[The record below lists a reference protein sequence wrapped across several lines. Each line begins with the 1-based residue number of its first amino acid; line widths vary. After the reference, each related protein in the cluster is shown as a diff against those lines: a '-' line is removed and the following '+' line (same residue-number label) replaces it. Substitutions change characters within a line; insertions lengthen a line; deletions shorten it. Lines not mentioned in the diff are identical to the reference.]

1 MNRFLFTAMYWIG
14 LTPWDGH
21 PLPAWLR
28 GQIEDPG
35 GLTPGRALDIGC
47 GTGDTSIYL
56 ARHGWTVTGIDFVK
70 RALDRART
78 KTAAAEVRVRY
89 EQADV
94 TRLSA
99 SGIGE
104 GFDLIVD
111 NGCLHGLDASQR
123 DAYVREVSAAAAPG
137 ARLLIMAFAEGQRR
151 GPRGID
157 RAEVERRFESLWEL
171 IGSGKDAEASNL
183 ATDPLYFYDLRRL

>member
-1 MNRFLFTAMYWIG
+1 MYWIG

-28 GQIEDPG
+28 AQIEEPG

-56 ARHGWTVTGIDFVK
+56 ARHGWTVTGVDFVK
-70 RALDRART
+70 QALDRATT
-78 KTAAAEVRVRY
+78 KTAAAGVRVRY

-94 TRLSA
+94 TQLSA

-111 NGCLHGLDASQR
+111 NGCLHGLNASQR
-123 DAYVREVSAAAAPG
+123 DACVREVSAAAAPG
-137 ARLLIMAFAEGQRR
+137 ARLLIMAFAEGRRR
-151 GPRGID
+151 GPRGIG
-157 RAEVERRFESLWEL
+157 RAEVERRFASLWEL